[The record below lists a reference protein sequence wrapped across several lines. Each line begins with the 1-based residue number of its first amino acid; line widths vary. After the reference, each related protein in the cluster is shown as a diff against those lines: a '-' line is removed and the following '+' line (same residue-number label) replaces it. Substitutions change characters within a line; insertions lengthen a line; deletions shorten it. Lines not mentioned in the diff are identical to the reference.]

1 MNRQILSSEEKKN
14 MISYGKSTPSVKNGG
29 SIQAIYPTK
38 MKDCGC
44 KKK

>member
-1 MNRQILSSEEKKN
+1 MNNLLTSVEKAKLVSSLKAPSNKLDRALS
-14 MISYGKSTPSVKNGG
+14 
-29 SIQAIYPTK
+29 AAYPTK